1 MSKDELIITTE
12 NDNIRVLTLNR
23 PEARNA
29 LRTPLLKKL
38 ADALTE
44 ADRDD
49 KIRCVVVTGGPE
61 IFAAGADINEMK
73 DSGAVDA
80 ILDIRVDHWDEVSRF
95 RKPLIGAIN
104 GFCLGAGNELLL
116 RCDISVAGEGAKFG
130 QPEINVGIM
139 AGAGG
144 TQMLTRQIGRA
155 KSMLLNLAGEFL
167 SAEQAYIAGL
177 VSEVVPD
184 GEVMDRAM
192 KLAVKISRKSPLGVR
207 LIKESIQAADVM
219 PMREALAYERRAFS
233 ILFASEDK
241 QEGVSA
247 FLEKRHAEFKGR

>member
-1 MSKDELIITTE
+1 MSQDELLISTE
-12 NDNIRVLTLNR
+12 NDCIRVLTLNR

-29 LRTPLLKKL
+29 LRTPLLRKL
-38 ADALTE
+38 AEALTE

-49 KIRCVVVTGGPE
+49 RIRCVVVTGGPE

-80 ILDIRVDHWDEVSRF
+80 ILDVRVDLWDEVSRF

-144 TQMLTRQIGRA
+144 TQLLTKQIGKA

-167 SAEQAYIAGL
+167 SAEQAYTAGL

-184 GEVMDRAM
+184 AEVMERAM

-207 LIKESIQAADVM
+207 LIKESILAAEDLSVKD
-219 PMREALAYERRAFS
+219 ALAYERRAFS

-241 QEGVSA
+241 NEGVSA
-247 FLEKRHAEFKGR
+247 FLEKRHPKFTGR

>member
-1 MSKDELIITTE
+1 MSQDELIISTE
-12 NDNIRVLTLNR
+12 NDCIRVLTLNR

-38 ADALTE
+38 AEALSE

-49 KIRCVVVTGGPE
+49 NIRCVVVTGGPE

-80 ILDIRVDHWDEVSRF
+80 ILDVRVDLWDEVSRF

-144 TQMLTRQIGRA
+144 TQLLTKQIGKA

-167 SAEQAYIAGL
+167 SAEQAYMAGL

-184 GEVMDRAM
+184 GEVMERAM
-192 KLAVKISRKSPLGVR
+192 KLAVRISRKSPLGLR
-207 LIKESIQAADVM
+207 LIKESILAAEDLSV
-219 PMREALAYERRAFS
+219 RDALAYERRAFS

-241 QEGVSA
+241 NEGVSA
-247 FLEKRHAEFKGR
+247 FLEKRHPKFTGR

>member
-1 MSKDELIITTE
+1 MSKDELLITTE
-12 NDNIRVLTLNR
+12 NDCIRVLTLNR
-23 PEARNA
+23 PDARNA

-38 ADALTE
+38 AKALTE
-44 ADRDD
+44 ADRDET
-49 KIRCVVVTGGPE
+49 IRCVVVTGGPE

-80 ILDIRVDHWDEVSRF
+80 ILDVRVDLWDEVSRF

-116 RCDISVAGEGAKFG
+116 RCDISVAGESAKFG

-167 SAEQAYIAGL
+167 SADQAYVSGL

-184 GEVMDRAM
+184 ADVMERAM

-219 PMREALAYERRAFS
+219 PMKEALAYERRAFS

-241 QEGVSA
+241 NEGVSA
-247 FLEKRHAEFKGR
+247 FLEKRHPEFKGR